1 MAANFNRK
9 PMSAENALVRLQD
22 FCVRAEHCGFELREK
37 LRGWMVPVY
46 EWDNILQKLQ
56 KDKFYDDRRFAS
68 AFVRDKV
75 LYNKWGRRKIVVAM
89 MAKRI
94 DRSIIDNALDEIDM
108 DTYRSI
114 LLAFMQSRCR
124 SIKEGNTFEGRTKL
138 FRAAVSRGYEPT
150 LVSDI
155 IRNHNE
161 QLWDGC
167 PTC

>member
-1 MAANFNRK
+1 
-9 PMSAENALVRLQD
+9 MSAENALVRLQD

-37 LRGWMVPVY
+37 LRGWMVPAH
-46 EWDNILQKLQ
+46 EWDNILQRLQ
-56 KDKFYDDRRFAS
+56 QDKFYDDRRFAS

-114 LLAFMQSRCR
+114 LLAFMQSRSR

-138 FRAAVSRGYEPT
+138 FRAAVSRGYEPA

-155 IRNHNE
+155 IRNHNGE
-161 QLWDGC
+161 LWDGC